1 MKKEEYPYG
10 PLLTCLVPGSKV
22 ILCSNV
28 LLGSHIVGSANN
40 SLQPFKI
47 SDGADKQLT
56 YYVQIQDPSVYI
68 SSYKTRIFWMK
79 LVQFGKEI
87 F

>member
-1 MKKEEYPYG
+1 MQMGWWRVEWMISTIHDFLNGKFMKKEYPYG

-28 LLGSHIVGSANN
+28 LLRSHIVGSANN

-47 SDGADKQLT
+47 SDEADKQLT
-56 YYVQIQDPSVYI
+56 
-68 SSYKTRIFWMK
+68 
-79 LVQFGKEI
+79 
-87 F
+87 